1 MLYLSTVEAGGRTI
15 FPKLGLSVA
24 PEEGSLLYWHI
35 RWPGCCAV
43 GHDGFNRMIWASG
56 TPHHIQIQT
65 WV

>member
-35 RWPGCCAV
+35 RWPHMRLNVRLKLA
-43 GHDGFNRMIWASG
+43 
-56 TPHHIQIQT
+56 QI
-65 WV
+65 